1 MTYLLSKVYGLI
13 VSLRVFLYQRGILQS
28 HRLKHP
34 VISVGNLTVGGT
46 GKTPLVGFLA
56 QILLKAGY
64 QPVILSRG
72 YKRSNNSPVLLVS
85 DLQKVLCGPEEC
97 GDEPYLLARKLEG
110 VPVVVGK
117 SRYQAGKL
125 LEDRYPNLI
134 YILDDG
140 YQHLQLKRNL
150 NILILD
156 ATDPFGGHHLLP
168 AGRLREHTKAV
179 ARADTIVITRSHIS
193 SESEG
198 IEEHI
203 HRWNKRVPI
212 SYFHHDV
219 TALYDAKTGSRF
231 QARYFLGSSIIALA
245 AIGNPQVFLYDLE
258 HYQMKISDRFIFRDH
273 HPFRQS
279 ELDRVLERLK
289 EGQARGIV
297 TTEKDAVRLKELDFQ
312 EGQIFVL
319 QIEPQPED
327 LPEYKKEFL
336 NEVEFLFSRD
346 DA

>member
-1 MTYLLSKVYGLI
+1 MKVLLSKIYGLI
-13 VSLRVFLYQRGILQS
+13 VSLRVFLYQKGILRK

-56 QILLKAGY
+56 QILKKAGY

-72 YKRSNNSPVLLVS
+72 YKRSNKNAVLLVS
-85 DLQKVLCGPEEC
+85 DVREVFCGPEEC

-110 VPVVVGK
+110 VPVVVGN
-117 SRYQAGKL
+117 SRYQAGRL
-125 LEDRYPNLI
+125 LEDRYSNLI
-134 YILDDG
+134 YLLDDG
-140 YQHLQLKRNL
+140 YQHIQLKRNL

-168 AGRLREHTKAV
+168 AGRLREPTKAI
-179 ARADTIVITRSHIS
+179 ARADAIVITRSHMF
-193 SESEG
+193 SETENL
-198 IEEHI
+198 EEQI
-203 HRWNKRVPI
+203 RRWNQRVPI

-219 TALYDAKTGSRF
+219 TALYDARTGTRF
-231 QARYFLGSSIIALA
+231 QPRDFLGSSVIALA
-245 AIGNPQVFLYDLE
+245 AIGSPHVFLHDLE

-273 HPFRQS
+273 HPFSQP
-279 ELDRVLERLK
+279 ELDRVLKRL
-289 EGQARGIV
+289 EEVQARAVV
-297 TTEKDAVRLKELDFQ
+297 TTEKDAVRLKKLDFQ

-327 LPEYKKEFL
+327 LQEYKKEFL
-336 NEVEFLFSRD
+336 NEVKFLPE
-346 DA
+346 AQ

>member
-1 MTYLLSKVYGLI
+1 MKYLLSKLYGLI
-13 VSLRVFLYQRGILQS
+13 VSLRAFLYERGILQS
-28 HRLKHP
+28 QRLKYP

-56 QILLKAGY
+56 QILKKAGY

-72 YKRSNNSPVLLVS
+72 YKRSGNSPVVLVS
-85 DLQKVLCGPEEC
+85 DLQKVLCTPEEC

-168 AGRLREHTKAV
+168 AGRLREPTKAL

-193 SESEG
+193 SESQN

-203 HRWNKRVPI
+203 RRWNKRVPI

-231 QARYFLGSSIIALA
+231 QARDFLGSRVIALA
-245 AIGNPQVFLYDLE
+245 AIGNPQVFLHDLE

-273 HPFRQS
+273 HPYSQS
-279 ELDRVLERLK
+279 ELGRILKRLK
-289 EGQARGIV
+289 EGQARAIV

-312 EGQIFVL
+312 EDQIFVL

-336 NEVEFLFSRD
+336 NEVEFLPE
-346 DA
+346 AQ

>member
-1 MTYLLSKVYGLI
+1 MKYLLSKIYGLI
-13 VSLRVFLYQRGILQS
+13 VSVRVFLYQKGILHK

-46 GKTPLVGFLA
+46 GKTPLVAFLA
-56 QILLKAGY
+56 QILKKAGY

-72 YKRSNNSPVLLVS
+72 YKRSNKSAVLLVS
-85 DLQKVLCGPEEC
+85 DVREVFFGPEEC

-117 SRYQAGKL
+117 SRYQAGRI

-134 YILDDG
+134 YLLDDG
-140 YQHLQLKRNL
+140 YQHIQLQRNL

-168 AGRLREHTKAV
+168 AGRLREPTKAL
-179 ARADTIVITRSHIS
+179 ARADAIVITRSHIS
-193 SESEG
+193 SETEDLEG
-198 IEEHI
+198 HI
-203 HRWNKRVPI
+203 RRWNKQVPV

-219 TALYDAKTGSRF
+219 TALFDAKTGARF
-231 QARYFLGSSIIALA
+231 QARDFLGSSVIALA
-245 AIGNPQVFLYDLE
+245 AIGNPLVFLHDLE

-273 HPFRQS
+273 HPFTQS
-279 ELDRVLERLK
+279 ELDRVLKRLK
-289 EGQARGIV
+289 ERQARAIV
-297 TTEKDAVRLKELDFQ
+297 TTEKDAVRLKELAFQ
-312 EGQIFVL
+312 ENQIFVL

-327 LPEYKKEFL
+327 LSEYKKEFL
-336 NEVEFLFSRD
+336 NEVKFLPE
-346 DA
+346 AH

>member
-1 MTYLLSKVYGLI
+1 MKVLLSKIYGLI
-13 VSLRVFLYQRGILQS
+13 VSLRVFLYQKGILRK

-56 QILLKAGY
+56 QILKKAGY

-72 YKRSNNSPVLLVS
+72 YKRSNKNAVLLVS
-85 DLQKVLCGPEEC
+85 DVREVFCGPEEC

-110 VPVVVGK
+110 VPVLVGN
-117 SRYQAGKL
+117 SRYQAGRL
-125 LEDRYPNLI
+125 LEDRYSNLI
-134 YILDDG
+134 YLLDDG
-140 YQHLQLKRNL
+140 YQHIQLKRNL

-168 AGRLREHTKAV
+168 AGRLREPTKAI
-179 ARADTIVITRSHIS
+179 ARADAIVITRSHMF
-193 SESEG
+193 SETENL
-198 IEEHI
+198 EEQI
-203 HRWNKRVPI
+203 RRWNQRVPI

-219 TALYDAKTGSRF
+219 TALYDARTGTRF
-231 QARYFLGSSIIALA
+231 QPRDFLGSSVIALA
-245 AIGNPQVFLYDLE
+245 AIGSPHVFLHDLE

-273 HPFRQS
+273 HPFSQP
-279 ELDRVLERLK
+279 ELDRVLKRL
-289 EGQARGIV
+289 EEVQARAVV
-297 TTEKDAVRLKELDFQ
+297 TTEKDAVRLKKLDFQ

-327 LPEYKKEFL
+327 LQEYKKEFL
-336 NEVEFLFSRD
+336 NEVKFLPE
-346 DA
+346 AQ

>member
-1 MTYLLSKVYGLI
+1 MKYLLSKIYGLI
-13 VSLRVFLYQRGILQS
+13 VSLRVFLYQKGILQK

-56 QILLKAGY
+56 QILKKAGY

-72 YKRSNNSPVLLVS
+72 YKRSYKSAVLLVS
-85 DLQKVLCGPEEC
+85 DDREVLCGPEEC

-110 VPVVVGK
+110 VPVVVGN
-117 SRYQAGKL
+117 SRYQAGRL

-134 YILDDG
+134 YVLDDG
-140 YQHLQLKRNL
+140 YQHIQLKRNL

-168 AGRLREHTKAV
+168 AGRLRESTQAL
-179 ARADTIVITRSHIS
+179 ARADAIVITRSHIP
-193 SESEG
+193 SETEDL
-198 IEEHI
+198 EEHI
-203 HRWNKRVPI
+203 RRWSPRVPI

-219 TALYDAKTGSRF
+219 TALYDARTGTRF
-231 QARYFLGSSIIALA
+231 QARDFLGSSVIALA
-245 AIGNPQVFLYDLE
+245 AIGSPHVFLHDLE
-258 HYQMKISDRFIFRDH
+258 HYQMKISDQFMFRDH
-273 HPFRQS
+273 HPFSQP
-279 ELDRVLERLK
+279 ELDRVLKRL
-289 EGQARGIV
+289 EEVQARAVV
-297 TTEKDAVRLKELDFQ
+297 TTEKDAVRLQELDFQ

-336 NEVEFLFSRD
+336 NEVKYLPK
-346 DA
+346 AH

>member
-1 MTYLLSKVYGLI
+1 MKYLLSQIYGLI
-13 VSLRVFLYQRGILQS
+13 VSLRVFLYQKGILKS

-56 QILLKAGY
+56 QILKKAGY

-72 YKRSNNSPVLLVS
+72 YKRNNTSSVLLVS
-85 DLQKVLCGPEEC
+85 DGRKIFCGPEDC

-117 SRYQAGKL
+117 SRYQAGRL
-125 LEDRYPNLI
+125 LEERYPNLI
-134 YILDDG
+134 YVLDDG
-140 YQHLQLKRNL
+140 YQHIQLKRNL

-168 AGRLREHTKAV
+168 AGRLREPTQSL
-179 ARADTIVITRSHIS
+179 ARADAIVITRSHIP
-193 SESEG
+193 SEAEDL
-198 IEEHI
+198 EEHI
-203 HRWNKRVPI
+203 RRWNKRAPI

-219 TALYDAKTGSRF
+219 TALYDVKTGSRF
-231 QARYFLGSSIIALA
+231 QTRDFLGSSVIALA
-245 AIGNPQVFLYDLE
+245 AIGSPHVFLHDLE

-273 HPFRQS
+273 HPFSQS
-279 ELDRVLERLK
+279 ELDRALKRLE
-289 EGQARGIV
+289 EVQARAIV
-297 TTEKDAVRLKELDFQ
+297 TTEKDAVRLTKLDFQ

-336 NEVEFLFSRD
+336 NEVKFLLGRD
-346 DA
+346 

>member
-1 MTYLLSKVYGLI
+1 MKYLLSQIYGLI
-13 VSLRVFLYQRGILQS
+13 VSLRVFLYQKGILKS

-56 QILLKAGY
+56 QILKKAGY

-72 YKRSNNSPVLLVS
+72 YKRNNTSSVLLVS
-85 DLQKVLCGPEEC
+85 DGRKIFCGPEDC

-117 SRYQAGKL
+117 SRYQAGRL
-125 LEDRYPNLI
+125 LEERYPNLI
-134 YILDDG
+134 YVLDDG
-140 YQHLQLKRNL
+140 YQHIQLKRNL

-168 AGRLREHTKAV
+168 AGRLREPTQSL
-179 ARADTIVITRSHIS
+179 ARADAIVITRSHMP
-193 SESEG
+193 SETEDL
-198 IEEHI
+198 EEHI
-203 HRWNKRVPI
+203 RRWNKRAPI

-219 TALYDAKTGSRF
+219 TALYDVKTGSRF
-231 QARYFLGSSIIALA
+231 QTRDFLGSSVIALA
-245 AIGNPQVFLYDLE
+245 AIGSPHVFLHDLE

-273 HPFRQS
+273 HPFSQS
-279 ELDRVLERLK
+279 ELDRALKRLE
-289 EGQARGIV
+289 EVQARAIV
-297 TTEKDAVRLKELDFQ
+297 TTEKDAVRLTKLDFQ

-336 NEVEFLFSRD
+336 NEVKFLLGRD
-346 DA
+346 

>member
-1 MTYLLSKVYGLI
+1 MKVLLSKISGLI
-13 VSLRVFLYQRGILQS
+13 VSLRVFLYQKGILRK

-56 QILLKAGY
+56 QILKKAGY

-72 YKRSNNSPVLLVS
+72 YKRSNKNAVLLVS
-85 DLQKVLCGPEEC
+85 DVREVFCGPEEC

-110 VPVVVGK
+110 VPVVVGN
-117 SRYQAGKL
+117 SRYQAGRL
-125 LEDRYPNLI
+125 LEDRYSNLI
-134 YILDDG
+134 YLLDDG
-140 YQHLQLKRNL
+140 YQHIQLKRNL

-168 AGRLREHTKAV
+168 AGRLREPTKAL
-179 ARADTIVITRSHIS
+179 ARADAIVITRSHMF
-193 SESEG
+193 SETENL
-198 IEEHI
+198 EEQI
-203 HRWNKRVPI
+203 RRWNQRVPI

-219 TALYDAKTGSRF
+219 TALYDARTGTRF
-231 QARYFLGSSIIALA
+231 QPRDFLGSSVIALA
-245 AIGNPQVFLYDLE
+245 AIGSPHVFLYDLE

-273 HPFRQS
+273 HPFSQS
-279 ELDRVLERLK
+279 ELDGVLKRL
-289 EGQARGIV
+289 EEVQARAIV

-327 LPEYKKEFL
+327 LPKYKTEFL
-336 NEVEFLFSRD
+336 NEVKFLPE
-346 DA
+346 AQ

>member
-1 MTYLLSKVYGLI
+1 MKVLLSKIYGLI
-13 VSLRVFLYQRGILQS
+13 VSLRVFLYQKGILRK

-56 QILLKAGY
+56 QILKKAGY

-72 YKRSNNSPVLLVS
+72 YQRSNKSAVLLVS
-85 DLQKVLCGPEEC
+85 DVREVFCGPEEC
-97 GDEPYLLARKLEG
+97 GDEAYLLARKLEG
-110 VPVVVGK
+110 VPVVVGN
-117 SRYQAGKL
+117 SRYQAGRL

-134 YILDDG
+134 YLLDDG
-140 YQHLQLKRNL
+140 YKHIQLKRNL

-168 AGRLREHTKAV
+168 AGRLREPTKAI
-179 ARADTIVITRSHIS
+179 ARADAIVITRSHMF
-193 SESEG
+193 SETENL
-198 IEEHI
+198 EEQI
-203 HRWNKRVPI
+203 RRWNQRVPI

-219 TALYDAKTGSRF
+219 TALYDARTGTRF
-231 QARYFLGSSIIALA
+231 QPRDFLGSSVIALA
-245 AIGNPQVFLYDLE
+245 AIGSPHVFLHDLE

-273 HPFRQS
+273 HPFSQP
-279 ELDRVLERLK
+279 ELDRVLKRL
-289 EGQARGIV
+289 EEVQARAVV
-297 TTEKDAVRLKELDFQ
+297 TTEKDAVRLKKLDFQ

-327 LPEYKKEFL
+327 LQEYKKEFL
-336 NEVEFLFSRD
+336 NEVKFLPE
-346 DA
+346 AQ

>member
-1 MTYLLSKVYGLI
+1 MKYLLSKIYGLI
-13 VSLRVFLYQRGILQS
+13 VSLRVFLYQKGILRK

-56 QILLKAGY
+56 QILKKAGY

-72 YKRSNNSPVLLVS
+72 YQRSNKSAVLLVS
-85 DLQKVLCGPEEC
+85 DVREVFCGPEEC
-97 GDEPYLLARKLEG
+97 GDEAYLLARKLEG
-110 VPVVVGK
+110 VPVVVGN
-117 SRYQAGKL
+117 SRYQAGRL

-134 YILDDG
+134 YLLDDG
-140 YQHLQLKRNL
+140 YQHIQLKRNL

-168 AGRLREHTKAV
+168 AGRLREPTKAL
-179 ARADTIVITRSHIS
+179 ARADSIVITRSHMS
-193 SESEG
+193 SETENL
-198 IEEHI
+198 EEQI
-203 HRWNKRVPI
+203 RRWNQRVPI

-219 TALYDAKTGSRF
+219 TALYDARTGTRF
-231 QARYFLGSSIIALA
+231 QPRDFLGSSVLALA
-245 AIGNPQVFLYDLE
+245 AIGSPHVFLYDLE

-273 HPFRQS
+273 HPFSQP
-279 ELDRVLERLK
+279 ELDRVLKRL
-289 EGQARGIV
+289 EEVQARAVV
-297 TTEKDAVRLKELDFQ
+297 TTEKDAVRLKKLDFQ

-327 LPEYKKEFL
+327 LQEYKKEFL
-336 NEVEFLFSRD
+336 NEVKFLPE
-346 DA
+346 AQ

>member
-1 MTYLLSKVYGLI
+1 MKFLLSKIYGLI
-13 VSLRVFLYQRGILQS
+13 ASLRVFLYQKGILQS

-56 QILLKAGY
+56 QILQKAGY

-72 YKRSNNSPVLLVS
+72 YKRNNKSPVLLVS
-85 DLQKVLCGPEEC
+85 DIREVFCDPKEC

-117 SRYQAGKL
+117 SRYQAGRL

-156 ATDPFGGHHLLP
+156 ATDPFGDHHLLP
-168 AGRLREHTKAV
+168 AGRLREPTRAL
-179 ARADTIVITRSHIS
+179 ARADTIVITRSHIPS
-193 SESEG
+193 ATENL
-198 IEEHI
+198 EEHI
-203 HRWNKRVPI
+203 RRWNKQVPI

-219 TALYDAKTGSRF
+219 TGLYDARTGSRF
-231 QARYFLGSSIIALA
+231 QARDFLGSSVIALA
-245 AIGNPQVFLYDLE
+245 AIGSPHVFLYDLE
-258 HYQMKISDRFIFRDH
+258 HYQMKISDRFLFRDH
-273 HPFRQS
+273 HPFSQS
-279 ELDRVLERLK
+279 ELNRVLKRL
-289 EGQARGIV
+289 EEVQARAIV
-297 TTEKDAVRLKELDFQ
+297 TTEKDAVRMKELDFQ

-327 LPEYKKEFL
+327 LPEFKKEFL
-336 NEVEFLFSRD
+336 NEVKFLLE
-346 DA
+346 AH

>member
-1 MTYLLSKVYGLI
+1 MKYLLSQIYGLI
-13 VSLRVFLYQRGILQS
+13 VSLRVFLYQKGILKS

-56 QILLKAGY
+56 QILKKAGY

-72 YKRSNNSPVLLVS
+72 YKRNNTSSVLLVS
-85 DLQKVLCGPEEC
+85 DGRKIFCGPEDC

-117 SRYQAGKL
+117 SRYQAGRL
-125 LEDRYPNLI
+125 LEERYPNLI
-134 YILDDG
+134 YVLDDG
-140 YQHLQLKRNL
+140 YQHIQLKRNL

-168 AGRLREHTKAV
+168 AGRLREPTQSL
-179 ARADTIVITRSHIS
+179 ARADAIVITRSHIP
-193 SESEG
+193 SETEDL
-198 IEEHI
+198 EEHI
-203 HRWNKRVPI
+203 RRWNKRAPI

-219 TALYDAKTGSRF
+219 TALYDVKTGSRF
-231 QARYFLGSSIIALA
+231 QTRDFLGSSVIALA
-245 AIGNPQVFLYDLE
+245 AIGSPHVFLHDLE

-273 HPFRQS
+273 HPFSQS
-279 ELDRVLERLK
+279 ELDRALKRLE
-289 EGQARGIV
+289 EVQARAIV
-297 TTEKDAVRLKELDFQ
+297 TTEKDAVRLTKLDFQ

-336 NEVEFLFSRD
+336 NEVKFLLGRD
-346 DA
+346 

>member
-1 MTYLLSKVYGLI
+1 MKYLLSKIYGLI
-13 VSLRVFLYQRGILQS
+13 VSLRVFLYQKGILRK

-56 QILLKAGY
+56 QILKKAGY

-72 YKRSNNSPVLLVS
+72 YKRSNKNAVLLVS
-85 DLQKVLCGPEEC
+85 DVREVFCGPEEC

-110 VPVVVGK
+110 VPVLVGN
-117 SRYQAGKL
+117 SRYQAGRL
-125 LEDRYPNLI
+125 LEDRYSNLI
-134 YILDDG
+134 YLLDDG
-140 YQHLQLKRNL
+140 YQHIQLKRNL

-168 AGRLREHTKAV
+168 AGRLREPTKAL
-179 ARADTIVITRSHIS
+179 ARADAIVITRSHMF
-193 SESEG
+193 SETENL
-198 IEEHI
+198 EEQI
-203 HRWNKRVPI
+203 RRWNQRVPI

-219 TALYDAKTGSRF
+219 TALYDARTGTRF
-231 QARYFLGSSIIALA
+231 QPRDFLGSSVIALA
-245 AIGNPQVFLYDLE
+245 AIGSPHVFLHDLE

-273 HPFRQS
+273 HPFSQP
-279 ELDRVLERLK
+279 ELDRVLKRL
-289 EGQARGIV
+289 EEVQARAVV
-297 TTEKDAVRLKELDFQ
+297 TTEKDAVRLKKLDFQ

-327 LPEYKKEFL
+327 LQEYKKEFL
-336 NEVEFLFSRD
+336 NEVKFLPE
-346 DA
+346 AQ

>member
-1 MTYLLSKVYGLI
+1 MKYLLSKIYGLI
-13 VSLRVFLYQRGILQS
+13 VSLRVFLYQKGLLRS
-28 HRLKHP
+28 HRLKNP

-56 QILLKAGY
+56 QILKKAGY

-85 DLQKVLCGPEEC
+85 DLEKVLCGPEEC

-125 LEDRYPNLI
+125 LEDRYSNLI

-140 YQHLQLKRNL
+140 YQHLQLKRSL

-168 AGRLREHTKAV
+168 AGRLREPTKAL

-193 SESEG
+193 SESES
-198 IEEHI
+198 IAEHI
-203 HRWNKRVPI
+203 RRWNKRVPI

-219 TALYDAKTGSRF
+219 TALYDARTGSRF
-231 QARYFLGSSIIALA
+231 QARDFLGSWVIALA
-245 AIGNPQVFLYDLE
+245 AIGNPQVFLHDLE

-273 HPFRQS
+273 HPFSQS
-279 ELDRVLERLK
+279 ELDRVLKCLK
-289 EGQARGIV
+289 EGQARAIV
-297 TTEKDAVRLKELDFQ
+297 TTEKDAVRLKELNFQ
-312 EGQIFVL
+312 EDQIFVL

-327 LPEYKKEFL
+327 LPEFKKEFL
-336 NEVEFLFSRD
+336 NEVEFLPE
-346 DA
+346 AH

>member
-1 MTYLLSKVYGLI
+1 MKILLSRIYGLI
-13 VSLRVFLYQRGILQS
+13 VSLRIFLYQRGLLRS
-28 HRLKHP
+28 HRLNNP

-56 QILLKAGY
+56 QILKKAGY

-72 YKRSNNSPVLLVS
+72 YKRSNNSPVLQVS
-85 DLQKVLCGPEEC
+85 DLQKVLCTPEEC

-125 LEDRYPNLI
+125 LEDRYSNLI

-168 AGRLREHTKAV
+168 AGRLREPTRALS
-179 ARADTIVITRSHIS
+179 RADTIVITRSHFS
-193 SESEG
+193 PGSEN

-203 HRWNKRVPI
+203 RRWNKQVPI

-219 TALYDAKTGSRF
+219 TGLYDARTEGRF
-231 QARYFLGSSIIALA
+231 QARDFLGSWVIALA
-245 AIGNPQVFLYDLE
+245 AIGNPQVFLHDLE

-273 HPFRQS
+273 HPFSQS
-279 ELDRVLERLK
+279 ELDRALARLN
-289 EGQARGIV
+289 EGQARAIV
-297 TTEKDAVRLKELDFQ
+297 TTEKDAVRLKKLDFQ
-312 EGQIFVL
+312 ENQIFVL

-336 NEVEFLFSRD
+336 NEVEFLPKAR
-346 DA
+346 